1 MPKVSPKKPLLLLVL
16 DGWGYSEDPK
26 HNAIASAHTPNWDRL
41 WQEFPHCLAEAS
53 GRAVGLPAGQM
64 GNSEVGHLHMAAG
77 REVPQD
83 LVRIDDEILN
93 GRFFENPVLKEV
105 LSYAKQNQKTLHL
118 LGLLSPGGVHSH
130 EAHLLAMVRLAAS
143 MGLESVCLHAFL
155 DGRDTPPRS
164 VLPSIKKTEQA
175 FSELGVGRIASVCG
189 RYYAMDRD
197 KRWDRTELAY
207 NMLTLGE
214 APFHV
219 ETPEQALSE
228 AYARGESDE
237 FVQPACVGEPAKIQ
251 DGDVVI
257 FMNFRAD
264 RARQLSY
271 ALTDPEFSGF
281 ARKAFPQIGRYV
293 TLTEYAQNLR
303 ARVAYPPLVL
313 ENTLGEFLSKQG
325 LTQLRIA
332 ETEKYAHVTFFF
344 NGGNEAPYPLEHRL
358 LVPSPKVST
367 YDLQPEMSAI
377 ALTDRL
383 VEQILS
389 GQYDFIVC
397 NYANP
402 DMVGH
407 TGNFEAA
414 VNAIEVIDQCL
425 GRIVAALDQVNGVAL
440 ITSDHGN
447 AECMYDPETQQS
459 HTAHT
464 LNKVPVIYTAH
475 NATFINDHPAI
486 LYDIAPTVLYLLG
499 INPPLQMTGQVLL
512 AFKG

>member
-1 MPKVSPKKPLLLLVL
+1 MTKPLPKKPLLLLIL
-16 DGWGYSEDPK
+16 DGWGYSENPEF
-26 HNAIASAHTPNWDRL
+26 NAIQAAHAPNWDRL
-41 WQEFPHCLAEAS
+41 WHQFPHCLAAAS
-53 GRAVGLPAGQM
+53 GRAVGLPEGQM
-64 GNSEVGHLHMAAG
+64 GNSEVGHLHIAAG

-93 GRFFENPVLKEV
+93 GRFFENSVLQEV
-105 LSYAKQNQKTLHL
+105 MAYAKQNQSTVHMM
-118 LGLLSPGGVHSH
+118 GLLSNGGVHSH
-130 EAHLLAMVRLAAS
+130 ESHLFALIRLAAMS
-143 MGLESVCLHAFL
+143 GLDAICLHAFL

-164 VLPSIKKTEQA
+164 VLPSIEKTQQV
-175 FSELGVGRIASVCG
+175 FDQWGVGRIASICG

-207 NMLTLGE
+207 DMLTLGK
-214 APFHV
+214 APFHA
-219 ETPEQALSE
+219 ESPEQAVNE
-228 AYARGESDE
+228 AYARHESDE
-237 FVQPACVGEPAKIQ
+237 FVQPTLIGAPAVIQ
-251 DGDVVI
+251 DNDVVV

-271 ALTDPEFSGF
+271 ALTDPNFSGF
-281 ARKAFPQIGRYV
+281 ERKVFPKIGRYV
-293 TLTEYAQNLR
+293 TLTEYAQNLQ
-303 ARVAYPPLVL
+303 AKVAYPPLVL

-325 LTQLRIA
+325 LSQLRIA

-344 NGGNEAPYPLEHRL
+344 NGGNEKPYLHEQRIM
-358 LVPSPKVST
+358 VPSPKVAT
-367 YDLQPEMSAI
+367 YDLQPEMSAV

-389 GQYDFIVC
+389 GQHDFMVC

-407 TGNFEAA
+407 TGNFDAA
-414 VNAIEVIDQCL
+414 VKAIEVIDECL
-425 GRIVAALDQVNGVAL
+425 GRIIAALDQVNGVAL

-447 AECMYDPETQQS
+447 AECMYDTTTQQS

-475 NATFINDHPAI
+475 DAEFVNDHPAI
-486 LYDIAPTVLYLLG
+486 LYDLGPTILYLLG
-499 INPPLQMTGQVLL
+499 ITPPPQMTGKILL
-512 AFKG
+512 AFKK